1 MVTKATQN
9 ERVLNLLINYNH
21 VSQLFTA
28 RLSYP
33 ILRLGARM
41 YDLRRQGHKIDLVRI
56 HRGKRS
62 YWAYR
67 LVP

>member
-1 MVTKATQN
+1 MDTQN
-9 ERVLNLLINYNH
+9 VRILRMLEMFDH
-21 VSQLFTA
+21 VSQLTVA
-28 RLSYP
+28 RMPYP
-33 ILRLGARM
+33 ILRLGARV